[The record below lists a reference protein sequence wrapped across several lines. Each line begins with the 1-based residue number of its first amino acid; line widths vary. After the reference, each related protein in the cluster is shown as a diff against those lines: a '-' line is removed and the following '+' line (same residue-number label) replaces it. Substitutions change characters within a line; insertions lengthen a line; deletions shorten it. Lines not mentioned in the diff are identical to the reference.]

1 MTIEGVRADMD
12 TAQRRFDLECLF
24 VPLKLL
30 PIPPEIPENDPQRE
44 QKLLQWYEEHK
55 KPRPFGEVFAE
66 QVHLALL
73 ALPGGGKTL
82 LLKRLA
88 VAYADPGR
96 RRASEDALPELDL
109 TPVLIRCREWR
120 EHIHRP
126 ILTLLRDIPDITGHA
141 ALSWS
146 QRRPAPTFQKQRL

>member
-12 TAQRRFDLECLF
+12 TAQRRFDLEHLF

-66 QVHLALL
+66 QDRLGPAGVTWRRQDAPFE
-73 ALPGGGKTL
+73 ASSGG
-82 LLKRLA
+82 
-88 VAYADPGR
+88 
-96 RRASEDALPELDL
+96 
-109 TPVLIRCREWR
+109 
-120 EHIHRP
+120 
-126 ILTLLRDIPDITGHA
+126 LR
-141 ALSWS
+141 
-146 QRRPAPTFQKQRL
+146 